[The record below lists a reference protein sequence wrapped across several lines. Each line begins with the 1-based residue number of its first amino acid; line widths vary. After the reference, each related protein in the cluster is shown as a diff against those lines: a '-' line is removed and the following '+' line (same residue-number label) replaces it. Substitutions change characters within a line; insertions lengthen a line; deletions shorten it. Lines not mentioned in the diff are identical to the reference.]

1 MLKKGAILIV
11 DKTITNK
18 GVIMAGDGAVTL
30 KDEVRAVC
38 EITSEA
44 DRDAL
49 LEKITSNLKDI
60 EDCFLPGSMSA
71 EDKLRL
77 IRRRCIELRVLVER
91 I

>member
-1 MLKKGAILIV
+1 MLIKSVILIV

-18 GVIMAGDGAVTL
+18 GVIMAGDGAATL
-30 KDEVRAVC
+30 KDEVRAVF
-38 EITSEA
+38 ENMSEA

-49 LEKITSNLKDI
+49 LEKINSGLKDI

-71 EDKLRL
+71 EDKLDL
-77 IRRRCIELRVLVER
+77 IRRRCKELRVLVER